1 MADKLDR
8 LKADK
13 DGIIHNIDA
22 EKISKSSNVAKNT
35 KTSIQLRKLSEPS
48 SKELRKNLIAAGINV
63 PDFPN
68 AAHHIVAGKA
78 PSAEAAR

>member
-48 SKELRKNLIAAGINV
+48 SKNY
-63 PDFPN
+63 
-68 AAHHIVAGKA
+68 
-78 PSAEAAR
+78 ARILL